1 MKPSQQD
8 PDNDFPATG
17 LQCCCLCFAQLCP
30 VFPLLPLHRLPRPNC
45 MTAPAEKD
53 LQLSCCPTGD
63 SSLAADQ
70 LQLNPGL
77 VAAGMLLVR
86 SQPDHFEGEPE
97 PRWTRPNLTSDRAQ
111 SLNLTDPISLG
122 EMTSWWVGG
131 SDTLCLSIYSFH
143 CYQTVV
149 WFSPPAD
156 HLPDQLPLKSHSL
169 RHSTNLPQIDHRD
182 NSSWTTR
189 QLWM

>member
-1 MKPSQQD
+1 MLLWLIHATLGKLASSEWPDVLLGVYNNLKPSQHNL
-8 PDNDFPATG
+8 DNDILA
-17 LQCCCLCFAQLCP
+17 CLADFKLCP
-30 VFPLLPLHRLPRPNC
+30 AEITFPLLQLQLNC
-45 MTAPAEKD
+45 MTAPAAEKD

-131 SDTLCLSIYSFH
+131 SDTLCLSIYSFPCH
-143 CYQTVV
+143 QTVV
-149 WFSPPAD
+149 
-156 HLPDQLPLKSHSL
+156 
-169 RHSTNLPQIDHRD
+169 
-182 NSSWTTR
+182 
-189 QLWM
+189 